1 MDFYERVKT
10 LAKTKTGKNLRDFI
24 ESLGMNYAT
33 YNGLKRH
40 DNLPRADEAVKIAE
54 ALGTSVEFLVKGVD
68 ANPNSIL
75 VSLKE
80 IEDRIQS
87 LKATIGS

>member
-1 MDFYERVKT
+1 MDFYGRVKT
-10 LAKTKTGKNLRDFI
+10 LAKTKTGKTLHAFI
-24 ESLGMNYAT
+24 ESLGIIYDS
-33 YNGLKRH
+33 YNGQKRH

-80 IEDRIQS
+80 IEERIQS